1 MTTSRNLW
9 NLMFLTLFAM
19 TALACGKKD
28 DKKDDGKPAADMT
41 ADMGGD
47 MGAVAPKPAEPEK
60 PKVAIDE
67 AFMKSLKAIVA
78 DCEIGKDD
86 SYISKCKGKLNDE
99 LVEAY
104 RERKDKKF
112 EDTLDTLAVALTAED
127 HALNVVAASFIS
139 SMYSYITNEGEK
151 AMKFDKDAAGR
162 FMAAV
167 AKVKSP
173 SLLGNIAVAVTY
185 IATLTEHDKA
195 LFDLIEA
202 EKSIQPYV
210 LGQVM
215 RFGRMRVFPK
225 VQEYAKSTE
234 PRISTSALAA
244 PLGMYNATADEQ
256 KTICPWALGFLTSE
270 VDQIFHN
277 AGQNMI
283 RCKGEY
289 IDKLLDEGEKRLKE
303 DKFNREYYFVFR
315 DICFSMMGALTKE
328 PGMEA
333 QCDRNYKFLESVA
346 KNKKIDGEFR
356 GLALDAIYYQRRDK
370 KTLDVLKKYANDKD
384 PKVKEYVTKDIESL
398 KTHYKV
404 K

>member
-1 MTTSRNLW
+1 MKIDRMKW
-9 NLMFLTLFAM
+9 TLLLVTLLAM
-19 TALACGKKD
+19 SLGACGKKG
-28 DKKDDGKPAADMT
+28 DKKDDGKPAGDMT

-78 DCEIGKDD
+78 DCEIGPDD
-86 SYISKCKGKLNDE
+86 TYLSKCKGKLADE
-99 LVEAY
+99 LVDAY
-104 RERKDKKF
+104 REHKDKKF
-112 EDTLDTLAVALTAED
+112 EDTLDTLAVALTDKD
-127 HALNVVAASFIS
+127 HALNVVAAEFING
-139 SMYSYITNEGEK
+139 MYSNITNVGER

-162 FMAAV
+162 FLAAV
-167 AKVKSP
+167 GKVKSP
-173 SLLGNIAVAVTY
+173 SMLGRLAIAVTY
-185 IATLTEHDKA
+185 IATLAEQDKA
-195 LFDLIEA
+195 LFELIEA
-202 EKSIQPYV
+202 QKDIRPYV
-210 LGQVM
+210 LGKVM
-215 RFGRMRVFPK
+215 QFGRMRVFPK

-234 PRISTSALAA
+234 APVAAAAVSA
-244 PLGMYNATADEQ
+244 PLSMYDTTADEA
-256 KTICPWALGFLTSE
+256 KVICPWALGFLTSE
-270 VDQIFHN
+270 VDQIFSN
-277 AGQNMI
+277 AGFNLI

-303 DKFNREYYFVFR
+303 DKFNRDYYFVFR
-315 DICFSMMGALTKE
+315 DICFSMMAGAIKE
-328 PGMEA
+328 PGVEA

-356 GLALDAIYYQRRDK
+356 ALALDAIYYQRRDK

-384 PKVKEYVTKDIESL
+384 AKIKEMVKKDIESL